1 MERILRIL
9 RESFVLSMS
18 TFLKLSVPILATLIS
33 SIINS
38 PSFDCVTAGIEQF
51 KTMSIKLLGDTGA
64 AHDIG
69 SLETLPG

>member
-1 MERILRIL
+1 MKRILRIL

>member
-64 AHDIG
+64 DHDIG